1 MRDWTKKVDDV
12 PVVVCPTRNEEDI
25 ALLRTVLDQRLEDAE
40 AEAFK
45 SMLEELVE
53 KRRDCLSGKQRSWVR
68 DVVDAHVPQYEN
80 LVSSGKVPRGREVE
94 TPPAL
99 RNLPKRP
106 PSKPRLDDD
115 E

>member
-1 MRDWTKKVDDV
+1 MRDWTKKADDV
-12 PVVVCPTRNEEDI
+12 PAVSHCPTRAQEDVE
-25 ALLRTVLDQRLEDAE
+25 LLRTVLANRLEDE
-40 AEAFK
+40 QHEAFS

-53 KRRDCLSGKQRSWVR
+53 GRRERLSGKQRSWVR
-68 DVVDAHVPQYEN
+68 DVLEEHIPQYEN

-106 PSKPRLDDD
+106 PSKPRLDD